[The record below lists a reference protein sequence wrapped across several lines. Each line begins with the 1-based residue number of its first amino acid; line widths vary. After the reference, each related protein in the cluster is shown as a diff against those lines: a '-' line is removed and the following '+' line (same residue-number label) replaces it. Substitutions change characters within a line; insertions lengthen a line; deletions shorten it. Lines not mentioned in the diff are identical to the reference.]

1 MWVMR
6 WERLGVAMTTDAAQ
20 LSLEDAVQ
28 RAEAHADDQ
37 WMEDARQALVVCAR
51 RGSEFTTD
59 EVWSWLDWFSTATT
73 HDPRAMGAVMRWAVQ
88 ARLIEPTDRYTKSER
103 PACHKRPV
111 RVWRPV
117 TIGANSVH

>member
-1 MWVMR
+1 
-6 WERLGVAMTTDAAQ
+6 MTTDLAQ
-20 LSLEDAVQ
+20 LSLDEAVE
-28 RAEAHADDQ
+28 RVGTHADGNWVD
-37 WMEDARQALVVCAR
+37 EARQAVVVCAR
-51 RGSEFTTD
+51 RGGEFTTD

-111 RVWRPV
+111 RVWRPLV
-117 TIGANSVH
+117 NG